1 MPLAIDHL
9 EGPRLVGGSVVV
21 ADRGGD
27 HPPIGLRRRG
37 QPVRLVDLDG
47 ELTESK
53 RTQIREHLDD
63 CSPCLEAFDF
73 EAELR
78 IVIKHRC
85 RDEVPESLRDRVAEK
100 LASFDL
106 SAAAGDPVD
115 VADSSG
121 DASR

>member
-1 MPLAIDHL
+1 MTDSPGH
-9 EGPRLVGGSVVV
+9 EGHEHGNCEDALHELYSF
-21 ADRGGD
+21 
-27 HPPIGLRRRG
+27 
-37 QPVRLVDLDG
+37 LDG

-106 SAAAGDPVD
+106 SAVAGDPVD
-115 VADSSG
+115 VADSPG